1 MKIVNLFCT
10 DLTLEF
16 IMYYLS
22 NMNNWSS
29 STLLKCFSFSLRLE
43 SVMSEIEN
51 FVPEMCVLLR
61 KLA

>member
-10 DLTLEF
+10 DLKLEF

-22 NMNNWSS
+22 NTNNWSS
-29 STLLKCFSFSLRLE
+29 STLLKCFSFSLRLK

-51 FVPEMCVLLR
+51 FVPEMCVLL
-61 KLA
+61 